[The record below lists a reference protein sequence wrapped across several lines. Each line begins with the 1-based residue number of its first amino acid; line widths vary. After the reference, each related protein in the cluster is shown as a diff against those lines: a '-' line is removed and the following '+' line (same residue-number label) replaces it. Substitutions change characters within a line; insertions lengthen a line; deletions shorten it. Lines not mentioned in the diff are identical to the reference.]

1 MFLIS
6 PRRWTSSLTFVA
18 FCLCAAVA
26 AFAQTLLPQ
35 NSTWKYLDNGTN
47 PRWYWLESNFDD
59 QAWKSGT
66 AQFGYGDGD
75 EATILNWGR
84 DPNDKYITYYFRK
97 SFNVTNLADI
107 KQLKLNLLRDDGAIV
122 YLNGVEVVRSN
133 MPNGDFGYATFA
145 SFKTNEA
152 NFWLPFTLPVSAL
165 KAGTNVVQVEV
176 HQYSGSS
183 ANVSFDLSLSADGT
197 VNPAP
202 TPAPTPTPTPTP
214 TPSPTPS
221 PTPTPTPAPTT
232 PPATNVKI
240 TRGPYLQLGTTT
252 SIVVRW
258 RTESPSDSRVYY
270 GAAPNRLS
278 SIAGDNAP
286 STEHELKLSNLQ
298 PNTKYFYAVGSSASI
313 LNTTDPEQYFITS
326 PEGAKPMRIWVL
338 GDSGTYT
345 NDQYAVRDAYYKFNG
360 TRYTDLWLMLGDN
373 AYSNG
378 LDSEYQFGIFN
389 AYPSI
394 LKQSSL
400 WLTIGNHDTAGN
412 GSPGH
417 EIPYFKNF
425 TLPQNGEAGGI
436 ASGTEDYY
444 SFNYGN
450 IHFVCL
456 DSMTSD
462 RTSGSAMLTW
472 LTYDLAANSKQWL
485 IAFWHHPPYS
495 KGTKDSDDDGTSIE
509 MRQNVLPILEQYGV
523 DLVLTGHA
531 HNYQRSF
538 LIDRHYGKSTTLTS
552 DMKKNAGNGRPN
564 ENGAYYKP
572 TNFVAPH
579 EGTVY
584 VVAGS
589 SGQATNAVLPH
600 PAMYIQMMQL
610 GSMVLDVNGNRLDA
624 KFLRETG
631 AIDDNFTIIKGESPR
646 VSTQETRASS
656 PRTVKTRNVR

>member
-1 MFLIS
+1 MRFPVIV
-6 PRRWTSSLTFVA
+6 PVTY
-18 FCLCAAVA
+18 
-26 AFAQTLLPQ
+26 P
-35 NSTWKYLDNGTN
+35 
-47 PRWYWLESNFDD
+47 
-59 QAWKSGT
+59 
-66 AQFGYGDGD
+66 
-75 EATILNWGR
+75 TILR
-84 DPNDKYITYYFRK
+84 
-97 SFNVTNLADI
+97 
-107 KQLKLNLLRDDGAIV
+107 
-122 YLNGVEVVRSN
+122 
-133 MPNGDFGYATFA
+133 
-145 SFKTNEA
+145 
-152 NFWLPFTLPVSAL
+152 
-165 KAGTNVVQVEV
+165 
-176 HQYSGSS
+176 
-183 ANVSFDLSLSADGT
+183 
-197 VNPAP
+197 
-202 TPAPTPTPTPTP
+202 
-214 TPSPTPS
+214 
-221 PTPTPTPAPTT
+221 
-232 PPATNVKI
+232 
-240 TRGPYLQLGTTT
+240 
-252 SIVVRW
+252 
-258 RTESPSDSRVYY
+258 
-270 GAAPNRLS
+270 
-278 SIAGDNAP
+278 
-286 STEHELKLSNLQ
+286 
-298 PNTKYFYAVGSSASI
+298 
-313 LNTTDPEQYFITS
+313 
-326 PEGAKPMRIWVL
+326 
-338 GDSGTYT
+338 
-345 NDQYAVRDAYYKFNG
+345 
-360 TRYTDLWLMLGDN
+360 
-373 AYSNG
+373 
-378 LDSEYQFGIFN
+378 
-389 AYPSI
+389 
-394 LKQSSL
+394 QSSL
-400 WLTIGNHDTAGN
+400 WLTIGNHDTAGS

-472 LTYDLAANSKQWL
+472 LNYDLAANSKQWL

-552 DMKKNAGNGRPN
+552 DMKKNAGNGRPS

-646 VSTQETRASS
+646 VSAQETRASS

>member
-1 MFLIS
+1 MILIS
-6 PRRWTSSLTFVA
+6 PRRWTSPLTIVA
-18 FCLCAAVA
+18 FFACSALSAY
-26 AFAQTLLPQ
+26 AQTLIPN

-59 QAWKSGT
+59 QSWKTGA

-84 DPNDKYITYYFRK
+84 DPNDKYIVYYFRK
-97 SFNVTNLADI
+97 SFTIANPADI

-122 YLNGVEVVRSN
+122 YLNGVEILRSN
-133 MPNGDFGYATFA
+133 MPSGDVGYATFA
-145 SFKTNEA
+145 SVNTTDENV
-152 NFWLPFTLPVSAL
+152 WLPFTLSASAL

-176 HQYSGSS
+176 HQSSGSS
-183 ANVSFDLSLSADGT
+183 TDVSFDLSLSADGAINPT
-197 VNPAP
+197 PTPVPTPTPTPTPIPAP
-202 TPAPTPTPTPTP
+202 TPAPTPI
-214 TPSPTPS
+214 
-221 PTPTPTPAPTT
+221 
-232 PPATNVKI
+232 PPATNVKV

-252 SIVVRW
+252 STVVRW
-258 RTESPSDSRVYY
+258 RTESSSDSRVYY
-270 GAAPNRLS
+270 GAESNRLNFM
-278 SIAGDNAP
+278 AGDNSS
-286 STEHELKLSNLQ
+286 STEHEVKLSNLQ
-298 PNTKYFYAVGSSASI
+298 PNTKYFYAVGSSASS
-313 LNTTDPEQYFITS
+313 LNATDPEQYFITS
-326 PEGAKPMRIWVL
+326 PESAKPTRIWVL
-338 GDSGTYT
+338 GDSGT
-345 NDQYAVRDAYYKFNG
+345 NSNEQFAVRDAYYKFNG

-373 AYSNG
+373 AYNNG
-378 LDSEYQFGIFN
+378 SDSEYQLGVFN
-389 AYPSI
+389 AYPSV
-394 LKQSSL
+394 LRQSSL
-400 WLTIGNHDTAGN
+400 WPTIGNHDTAGSN
-412 GSPGH
+412 FPGH

-456 DSMTSD
+456 DSMTTD
-462 RTSGSAMLTW
+462 LRPGSAMWTW

-485 IAFWHHPPYS
+485 IAFWHHHPPYS
-495 KGTKDSDDDGTSIE
+495 KGSKDSDDDLISVQF
-509 MRQNVLPILEQYGV
+509 RQYALPILEQYGV

-538 LIDRHYGKSTTLTS
+538 LLDRHYGKSSTFTN
-552 DMKKNAGNGRPN
+552 DMKKNGGNGRPN

-579 EGTVY
+579 EGAVY

-589 SGQATNAVLPH
+589 SGYATNSVAPH
-600 PAMYIQMMQL
+600 PAMFIQMMQL

-631 AIDDNFTIIKGESPR
+631 AIDDSFTIIKGEAPR
-646 VSTQETRASS
+646 VSARESRASIS
-656 PRTVKTRNVR
+656 RTTKAQR